1 MIEKAFDDRNS
12 SRFQTLVARVEAKIR
27 NHDAASVCASPASVA
42 IAPATS
48 SEVAPEFQNHIQ
60 THDANHHETG
70 IPEPHKIQEGL
81 KTKSYSDADNSIIM
95 MTSSDSSQ
103 FAPCK

>member
-1 MIEKAFDDRNS
+1 MNSALDVLELGRMRGLNTVLEQKLIENAFDDRNS
-12 SRFQTLVARVEAKIR
+12 SRFQTLVARVEAKIQ

-60 THDANHHETG
+60 NTATQ
-70 IPEPHKIQEGL
+70 P
-81 KTKSYSDADNSIIM
+81 TTAS
-95 MTSSDSSQ
+95 
-103 FAPCK
+103 